1 LVKTYTF
8 DEIVNTLN
16 EVTPYDW
23 RGFLNERVNL
33 IAVRAPLGGITNGG
47 WKLVYD
53 EKPNE
58 EVKFNEQQ
66 RKFMNLSYSIG
77 LIVNGDGTVL
87 DVNPELPAA
96 KAGLAP
102 GMKIVEV
109 NGRGWSADA
118 LHDAVASTK
127 NAAAPIEL
135 RVENGGFQEN
145 YKVAYRG
152 GERYPHLE
160 RDATQPD
167 LLDEIIKPH
176 AR

>member
-1 LVKTYTF
+1 M
-8 DEIVNTLN
+8 
-16 EVTPYDW
+16 TPYDW
-23 RGFLNERVNL
+23 RGFLNERVNV
-33 IAVRAPLGGITNGG
+33 ISARAPLGGITNGG
-47 WKLVYD
+47 WKLIYD

-58 EVKFNEQQ
+58 EVRFNEQQ
-66 RKFMNLSYSIG
+66 RRFINLSYSIG
-77 LIVNGDGTVL
+77 LIVNAEGMAL

-102 GMKIVEV
+102 GMKIVGV

-118 LHDAVASTK
+118 LHDAIAATK
-127 NAAAPIEL
+127 NATMRIEL

-145 YKVAYRG
+145 YKLDYRG

-160 RDATQPD
+160 RDPAKRD
-167 LLDEIIKPH
+167 LLGEIIKPR